1 MPISFTNNWKNILDK
16 LQSVLRTEFGSTL
29 KVYRGKVISPGN
41 QYLTLLP
48 LGTTLSEYNVS
59 SEIREFS
66 VSMEYHFRDPN
77 MNEKALDH
85 VTRVVSRIEAL
96 VQNNIAMTLDVGS
109 DADSS
114 SAFNCRIDSTDLG
127 GGDESEYIAILEWVC
142 QHLGNTA

>member
-1 MPISFTNNWKNILDK
+1 MAISFTNNWKNILDK
-16 LQSVLRTEFGSTL
+16 LQSVIRTEFGSTL

-96 VQNNIAMTLDVGS
+96 IQNNIAMTLT
-109 DADSS
+109 DSS
-114 SAFNCRIDSTDLG
+114 DAFNCRIDSTDLG
-127 GGDESEYIAILEWVC
+127 GGDESEYIVVLEWVC
-142 QHLGNTA
+142 QHLGNVG

>member
-1 MPISFTNNWKNILDK
+1 MAISFTNNWKNILDK
-16 LQSVLRTEFGSTL
+16 LQSTLRGEFGSTL

-85 VTRVVSRIEAL
+85 ILRILSRVEAKI
-96 VQNNIAMTLDVGS
+96 QDTMSMTLEDGTR
-109 DADSS
+109 
-114 SAFNCRIDSTDLG
+114 AFNCRIDSTELG
-127 GGDESEYIAILEWVC
+127 GGDESEYIVVFSWKCDHV
-142 QHLGNTA
+142 GNMG

>member
-1 MPISFTNNWKNILDK
+1 MAISFTNNWKNILDK

-29 KVYRGKVISPGN
+29 KIYRGKVISPGN

-85 VTRVVSRIEAL
+85 ITRVVSRIEAL
-96 VQNNIAMTLDVGS
+96 IQNNISMTLS
-109 DADSS
+109 DSS
-114 SAFNCRIDSTDLG
+114 SAFNCRVESTDLG
-127 GGDESEYIAILEWVC
+127 GGDESEYIVVLEWAC
-142 QHLGNTA
+142 QHLGNVG

>member
-1 MPISFTNNWKNILDK
+1 MAISFTNNWKNILDK
-16 LQSVLRTEFGSTL
+16 LQSVLRDEFKGTL

-96 VQNNIAMTLDVGS
+96 IQNNISMTLT
-109 DADSS
+109 DSS
-114 SAFNCRIDSTDLG
+114 DAFNCRIDSTDLG
-127 GGDESEYIAILEWVC
+127 GGDESEYIVVLEWVC
-142 QHLGNTA
+142 QHLGNAG

>member
-1 MPISFTNNWKNILDK
+1 MAISFTNNWKNILDE
-16 LQSVLRTEFGSTL
+16 LQSVLRDEFKGTL

-96 VQNNIAMTLDVGS
+96 IQNNIAMTLT
-109 DADSS
+109 DSS
-114 SAFNCRIDSTDLG
+114 DAFNCRIDSTDLG
-127 GGDESEYIAILEWVC
+127 GGDESEYIVVLEWVC
-142 QHLGNTA
+142 QHLGNAG

>member
-1 MPISFTNNWKNILDK
+1 MAISFTNNWKNILDK

-48 LGTTLSEYNVS
+48 LGTTLSEYNSS

-66 VSMEYHFRDPN
+66 VNMEYHFRDPN

-85 VTRVVSRIEAL
+85 VTRVVSRSEAL
-96 VQNNIAMTLDVGS
+96 IQDNIAMTL
-109 DADSS
+109 ADSS
-114 SAFNCRIDSTDLG
+114 SAFNCRVDSTDLG
-127 GGDESEYIAILEWVC
+127 GGDESEYIVILEWVC
-142 QHLGNTA
+142 QHLGNVG

>member
-1 MPISFTNNWKNILDK
+1 MAISFTNNWKNILDK

-29 KVYRGKVISPGN
+29 KVYRGKVVSPGN

-59 SEIREFS
+59 SETREFS

-85 VTRVVSRIEAL
+85 VTRMVSRIEAL
-96 VQNNIAMTLDVGS
+96 IQNNIAMTL
-109 DADSS
+109 ADSS
-114 SAFNCRIDSTDLG
+114 DAFNCRIDSTDLG
-127 GGDESEYIAILEWVC
+127 GGDESEYIVVLEWIC
-142 QHLGNTA
+142 QHLGNVG

>member
-1 MPISFTNNWKNILDK
+1 MAISFTNNWKNILDK
-16 LQSVLRTEFGSTL
+16 LQSVLRNEFGSTL

-59 SEIREFS
+59 SETREFS

-85 VTRVVSRIEAL
+85 VTRMVSRIEAL
-96 VQNNIAMTLDVGS
+96 IQNNIAMTL
-109 DADSS
+109 ADSS
-114 SAFNCRIDSTDLG
+114 DAFNCRIDSTDLG
-127 GGDESEYIAILEWVC
+127 GGDESEYIVVLEWIC
-142 QHLGNTA
+142 QHLGNVG